1 MLPGLC
7 TTQSKPKCISA
18 SLIVGLLEFLLVSV
32 FYGQCGVA
40 FMNHNFTF
48 LVYSQTKIKQP
59 ISPNTIVL
67 LSL

>member
-48 LVYSQTKIKQP
+48 
-59 ISPNTIVL
+59 
-67 LSL
+67 